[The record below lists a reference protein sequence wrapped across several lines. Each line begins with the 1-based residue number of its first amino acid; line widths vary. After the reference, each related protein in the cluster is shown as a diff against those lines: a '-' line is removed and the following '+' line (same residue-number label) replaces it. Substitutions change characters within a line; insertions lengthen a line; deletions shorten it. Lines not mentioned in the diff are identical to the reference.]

1 MATAPTPTAAKPST
15 IDSTGQTQVSFTNY
29 NARGEDYSDI
39 DQAGI
44 ETRTIYDDDGRTA
57 SVIQNYQD
65 GGNLTP
71 ATASDQNLT
80 TLYLYA
86 SGSGVSSVSQV
97 EANTSSSLIDVT
109 ATTGT
114 ALDGGSG
121 TFLMYSANTSDT
133 SQSDQ
138 TSEGSS
144 GVSSA
149 SANVV
154 AVRYVN
160 GSGWQYCQGVSWSVV
175 VVGGQQEAVPEDIWT
190 PFTPRP
196 DDVLIASVEA
206 STEGSTATYLTGSN
220 LTGQPEFFHG
230 IQYGYASSADLL
242 IIYIG
247 PLTGYSDSP
256 EDTNIDGY
264 TPAEFQVTGSIVP
277 DALAQVTSYIYGAL
291 PSDDFQRVH
300 ADRCRARWSTPTA
313 PSTRKPMS
321 SRAPIA

>member
-138 TSEGSS
+138 TSEGDRAFQ
-144 GVSSA
+144 A

-154 AVRYVN
+154 KFIRKRKRLAILPRRVL
-160 GSGWQYCQGVSWSVV
+160 
-175 VVGGQQEAVPEDIWT
+175 VGCSCRGNKRRCREE
-190 PFTPRP
+190 
-196 DDVLIASVEA
+196 IATVH
-206 STEGSTATYLTGSN
+206 
-220 LTGQPEFFHG
+220 P
-230 IQYGYASSADLL
+230 
-242 IIYIG
+242 
-247 PLTGYSDSP
+247 
-256 EDTNIDGY
+256 
-264 TPAEFQVTGSIVP
+264 PAG
-277 DALAQVTSYIYGAL
+277 
-291 PSDDFQRVH
+291 RC
-300 ADRCRARWSTPTA
+300 ADRLC
-313 PSTRKPMS
+313 
-321 SRAPIA
+321 